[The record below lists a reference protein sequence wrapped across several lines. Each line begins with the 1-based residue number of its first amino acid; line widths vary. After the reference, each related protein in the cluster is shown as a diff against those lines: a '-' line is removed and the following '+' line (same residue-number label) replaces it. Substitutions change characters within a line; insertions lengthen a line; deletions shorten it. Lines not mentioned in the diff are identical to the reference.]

1 MGAQFG
7 QLGTGDT
14 ADTNLPKRVDGLE
27 GGEVVMLACG
37 WRHTL
42 LGTANGDIYSWGRG
56 VNGQLGHN
64 EQRDL
69 CAPPPARTL
78 GGLAAVVMLTPSMT
92 STLWP
97 VR

>member
-1 MGAQFG
+1 MPRLVLTRLRWRAQFG

-27 GGEVVMLACG
+27 GSEVVLLSCG

-42 LGTANGDIYSWGRG
+42 LGAANGDMYSWGRG

-69 CAPPPARTL
+69 CAPLPRPCKAQDARPCCS
-78 GGLAAVVMLTPSMT
+78 G
-92 STLWP
+92 
-97 VR
+97 